1 MTSDSV
7 TSLESE
13 RFSQHDI
20 KPESEVAASVARSD
34 VTAWALDSLSQ
45 VLEQT
50 SATDCNKER

>member
-20 KPESEVAASVARSD
+20 KPESEAVSVARSD

-50 SATDCNKER
+50 PATDCNKER